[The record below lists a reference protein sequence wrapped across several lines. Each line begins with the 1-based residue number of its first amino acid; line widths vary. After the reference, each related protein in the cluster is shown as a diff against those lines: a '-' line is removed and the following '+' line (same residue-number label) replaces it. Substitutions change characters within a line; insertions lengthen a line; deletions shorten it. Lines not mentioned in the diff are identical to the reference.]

1 MACPGYTMVKARQF
15 NGGEEYQMP
24 GYTVIVIVRHSVDI
38 PDAASLPAAIK
49 EALDTYQE
57 NTPTI
62 EIEIFD
68 EAGEPV
74 ELTRKDVPPEATH
87 LV

>member
-1 MACPGYTMVKARQF
+1 
-15 NGGEEYQMP
+15 MP

-49 EALDTYQE
+49 EALDTYQG

-74 ELTRKDVPPEATH
+74 ELTPKDVPPEAAH